1 MKQSSFYLKNL
12 SGFDAW
18 ARQFLETRPWEKRT
32 VFVSVFSGWED
43 GLPELIRR
51 LTMMLPNAVIVG
63 CTTAGEI
70 MSGYLSEHTAILNF
84 MFFET
89 TDVRLFPID
98 FSDTPPEEAAASL
111 VESLKDE
118 KVVGVELIMSKNDE
132 RTHRFLAGLRPLA
145 PGAKVFGGVAGST
158 GTSGQYVMA
167 GERELHHGAVAV
179 AFIGEKLRIHVDT
192 SLGWRPL
199 GPSFCITKMDGD
211 NVIRELDGSPPKDIY
226 QKYLGLTRE
235 DINEGNLLFP
245 LCAERNGTLVMRLP
259 SECTE
264 DGALAIHGDCREGE
278 HVRLAYGDP
287 SRILDASYNSRIDIM
302 SFEPEAILLFNCV
315 SRRIFLREDTNQ
327 ELQPFRA
334 IAPNAGLYV
343 LGEICRDEA
352 GNVTLLNMAMV
363 TASFREGP
371 QGESQGR
378 TLSLAPRTKKL
389 TDMMKLVRC
398 LANFVAITSAESEI
412 ANEQLVQLA
421 SIDRLTGL
429 YNRGEIESILR
440 RELLQHR
447 RRDGVLSAIMIDLD
461 DFKNVND
468 TFGHAVGD
476 DTLRWSAEAI
486 RKAIRRSDAAGRWG
500 GEEFFVILPYTSLE
514 AAAGVAERIRASLDA
529 GHMLPDGHSITGSF
543 GVAQFPKSGD
553 YMRFYRQ
560 LDEALYRAKQDGKN
574 RVCVANEE

>member
-1 MKQSSFYLKNL
+1 
-12 SGFDAW
+12 
-18 ARQFLETRPWEKRT
+18 
-32 VFVSVFSGWED
+32 
-43 GLPELIRR
+43 
-51 LTMMLPNAVIVG
+51 
-63 CTTAGEI
+63 
-70 MSGYLSEHTAILNF
+70 
-84 MFFET
+84 
-89 TDVRLFPID
+89 
-98 FSDTPPEEAAASL
+98 
-111 VESLKDE
+111 
-118 KVVGVELIMSKNDE
+118 
-132 RTHRFLAGLRPLA
+132 
-145 PGAKVFGGVAGST
+145 
-158 GTSGQYVMA
+158 
-167 GERELHHGAVAV
+167 
-179 AFIGEKLRIHVDT
+179 
-192 SLGWRPL
+192 
-199 GPSFCITKMDGD
+199 
-211 NVIRELDGSPPKDIY
+211 
-226 QKYLGLTRE
+226 
-235 DINEGNLLFP
+235 
-245 LCAERNGTLVMRLP
+245 
-259 SECTE
+259 
-264 DGALAIHGDCREGE
+264 
-278 HVRLAYGDP
+278 
-287 SRILDASYNSRIDIM
+287 
-302 SFEPEAILLFNCV
+302 
-315 SRRIFLREDTNQ
+315 
-327 ELQPFRA
+327 
-334 IAPNAGLYV
+334 
-343 LGEICRDEA
+343 
-352 GNVTLLNMAMV
+352 MAMV

-389 TDMMKLVRC
+389 TDMMKLVQC

-500 GEEFFVILPYTSLE
+500 GEEFFVILPYTPLE

-529 GHMLPDGHSITGSF
+529 GHMLPDGNSITGSF